1 MKYQEK
7 CELLDKQK
15 LTTDIFKYRI
25 KTDKIAKEAKPGQFL
40 EIRVSDSVEPFL
52 RRPISIY
59 SIVDSNTIE
68 FIFQVKGN
76 GTKILSEKNIGDEID
91 ILGPLG
97 NGIFEIKDYKKI
109 AIIGGGIGSY
119 PLYEIAKE
127 LKDKAEINTYL
138 GFRSK
143 EYVTCENEFQKVSNK
158 LVITT
163 DDGSYGEKGFA
174 IDHLKQDEK
183 PDVIMACG
191 PLPMLRA
198 VKKYA
203 MEENIPCQVS
213 LEERMGCGIGACL
226 GCAVKTSESTQ
237 EAPQYKHVCKDGPV
251 FNCTEVEF

>member
-25 KTDKIAKEAKPGQFL
+25 KTEKIAKEAKPGQFL

-76 GTKILSEKNIGDEID
+76 GTKILSEKNIGDKID

-97 NGIFEIKDYKKI
+97 NGIFEIKDYKKV

-174 IDHLKQDEK
+174 IDYLKQD
-183 PDVIMACG
+183 
-191 PLPMLRA
+191 
-198 VKKYA
+198 
-203 MEENIPCQVS
+203 
-213 LEERMGCGIGACL
+213 
-226 GCAVKTSESTQ
+226 
-237 EAPQYKHVCKDGPV
+237 
-251 FNCTEVEF
+251 

>member
-1 MKYQEK
+1 M
-7 CELLDKQK
+7 
-15 LTTDIFKYRI
+15 
-25 KTDKIAKEAKPGQFL
+25 
-40 EIRVSDSVEPFL
+40 
-52 RRPISIY
+52 
-59 SIVDSNTIE
+59 
-68 FIFQVKGN
+68 
-76 GTKILSEKNIGDEID
+76 
-91 ILGPLG
+91 
-97 NGIFEIKDYKKI
+97 
-109 AIIGGGIGSY
+109 
-119 PLYEIAKE
+119 
-127 LKDKAEINTYL
+127 
-138 GFRSK
+138 
-143 EYVTCENEFQKVSNK
+143 
-158 LVITT
+158 VITT

-174 IDHLKQDEK
+174 IDYLKRDEK

>member
-52 RRPISIY
+52 RRPISIH

-76 GTKILSEKNIGDEID
+76 GTKILSEKNIGEKID

-97 NGIFEIKDYKKI
+97 NGIFEIKDYKKV

-143 EYVTCENEFQKVSNK
+143 EYVTCENEFQKISNK

-174 IDHLKQDEK
+174 IDYLKQGGK

>member
-52 RRPISIY
+52 RRPISIN

-76 GTKILSEKNIGDEID
+76 G
-91 ILGPLG
+91 
-97 NGIFEIKDYKKI
+97 IFEIKDYKKV
-109 AIIGGGIGSY
+109 AIIGGGIGTY

-174 IDHLKQDEK
+174 IDYLKRDEK
-183 PDVIMACG
+183 TDAIMACG

>member
-76 GTKILSEKNIGDEID
+76 GTKTLSEKNIGDEID

-97 NGIFEIKDYKKI
+97 NGIFEIKK
-109 AIIGGGIGSY
+109 
-119 PLYEIAKE
+119 
-127 LKDKAEINTYL
+127 
-138 GFRSK
+138 
-143 EYVTCENEFQKVSNK
+143 
-158 LVITT
+158 
-163 DDGSYGEKGFA
+163 
-174 IDHLKQDEK
+174 
-183 PDVIMACG
+183 
-191 PLPMLRA
+191 
-198 VKKYA
+198 
-203 MEENIPCQVS
+203 
-213 LEERMGCGIGACL
+213 
-226 GCAVKTSESTQ
+226 
-237 EAPQYKHVCKDGPV
+237 
-251 FNCTEVEF
+251 